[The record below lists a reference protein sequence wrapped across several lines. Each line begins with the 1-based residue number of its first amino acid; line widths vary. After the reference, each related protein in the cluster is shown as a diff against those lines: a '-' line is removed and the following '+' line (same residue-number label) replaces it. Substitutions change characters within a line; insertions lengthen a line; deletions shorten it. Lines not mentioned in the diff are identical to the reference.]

1 MSGDHWK
8 EAEPEIYRYSV
19 RCGRST
25 AQAIA
30 KAADR
35 AGLTVNAFVQQHFE
49 TLFSQ
54 VSGGKKA
61 PQADVAAGAGEKR
74 EDLALAQR
82 HGVTPGAIKV
92 YRLIESLADGEG
104 MCQIGADDIAA
115 RTGFGA
121 GSVRVFLSNLVTA
134 ELLARTRNGGFRG
147 VSAYRV
153 LGKARVA

>member
-35 AGLTVNAFVQQHFE
+35 SGLTVNAFVQQHFE
-49 TLFSQ
+49 ALFDQ
-54 VSGGKKA
+54 VTGRKKVA
-61 PQADVAAGAGEKR
+61 STDVAASAGEKR
-74 EDLALAQR
+74 EDLAMARR
-82 HGVTPGAIKV
+82 HGIAPGAVRI
-92 YRLIESLADGEG
+92 YRLIESLADAEG
-104 MCQIGADDIAA
+104 ICQIGSEDIAA
-115 RTGFGA
+115 RTGLGT
-121 GSVRVFLSNLVTA
+121 GSVRVLLSSLVTG
-134 ELLARTRNGGFRG
+134 ELLARTRNGGG
-147 VSAYRV
+147 VSAFRV